1 MKRITRWVIASTLLS
16 AAAAVDAQTVT
27 YDFTATVTSSG
38 GLFSS
43 VSDGTLI
50 SGSFTVDLAD
60 ATSGAIADLGSLTA
74 KGSGI
79 SAGGTSL
86 GTVAPNGLV
95 FSSIVQTGTV
105 PFSSGSPAAYY
116 TKSYVKTNPS
126 NAKGTETFK
135 GLEITETSPGIYSE
149 SFVTLKS
156 DDAFSSGGLPA
167 LTTGAG
173 AHDTGAFEEEFLGF
187 SSEIQDH
194 CTERCTAGLGARS
207 GHRLCRE
214 RRDARVRRSARDQ
227 WPSAPRR
234 RAALDLARTPCRNIS
249 GVLWQWADLSSSIC
263 QVHET
268 ARTI

>member
-1 MKRITRWVIASTLLS
+1 MKRVTRWIIASALLS
-16 AAAAVDAQTVT
+16 ATAAVDAQTVT

-79 SAGGTSL
+79 SIGGTRV
-86 GTVAPNGLV
+86 GKVAPNGFV
-95 FSSIVQTGTV
+95 FSSMVQTGTV

-116 TKSYVKTNPS
+116 TKSFVKTSPV

-156 DDAFSSGGLPA
+156 NDAFSSGGLPA
-167 LTTGAG
+167 FTTGAG
-173 AHDTGAFEEEFLGF
+173 AHATGAFEEAFLGF
-187 SSEIQDH
+187 TSEVKYDI
-194 CTERCTAGLGARS
+194 TSLSVATP
-207 GHRLCRE
+207 
-214 RRDARVRRSARDQ
+214 V
-227 WPSAPRR
+227 SAPEVDTAYAASAVTLVFGGLLVINGRR
-234 RAALDLARTPCRNIS
+234 RRGAAQHA
-249 GVLWQWADLSSSIC
+249 
-263 QVHET
+263 T
-268 ARTI
+268 A

>member
-187 SSEIQDH
+187 SSEVKYKI
-194 CTERCTAGLGARS
+194 TALSVAPP
-207 GHRLCRE
+207 
-214 RRDARVRRSARDQ
+214 V
-227 WPSAPRR
+227 SAPEVDTAYAASAVTLVFGGLLVINGRR
-234 RAALDLARTPCRNIS
+234 RRGAAQR
-249 GVLWQWADLSSSIC
+249 SI
-263 QVHET
+263 
-268 ARTI
+268 